1 MPYQKTQGVIM
12 KYKILQSLIFIYLSV
27 MVLPLRLL
35 SRIFRKYFLD
45 IESIHAFKKIFSEK
59 ELVNDLYF
67 DTFELNVFS
76 RGRHFKNLEPDTI
89 QWINNYIKKDE
100 VFYDIGANIGV
111 FSLYVAKN
119 RGAKVYSFEPESS
132 NYYYLNKN
140 IFHNNLSEKIKA
152 YSIALND
159 VDLLSVLNLS
169 SFAPAKS
176 AHNFNEELNPHHK
189 KFDSPYKQGMLGM
202 SLDDF
207 IYKWGGKIPDHIKI
221 DVDGNEYRI
230 IDGMEKVF
238 NEPKLK
244 SIMVEISLQVE
255 KDGAL
260 KEKILS
266 KGFTLLKDE
275 IYTNKSHMSIG
286 YQNLFFVRNI

>member
-1 MPYQKTQGVIM
+1 M
-12 KYKILQSLIFIYLSV
+12 KYKILQKLIFVYLSV
-27 MVLPLRLL
+27 AVLPLRLL
-35 SRIFRKYFLD
+35 SSISKKYFLD
-45 IESIHAFKKIFSEK
+45 IEYINSFKKIFPEK

-76 RGRHFKNLEPDTI
+76 RGRHFKALEPDTI
-89 QWINNYIKKDE
+89 HWINNYVKKDDI
-100 VFYDIGANIGV
+100 FFDIGGNVGV
-111 FSLYVAKN
+111 FSLYAAKKKD
-119 RGAKVYSFEPESS
+119 AKVYAFEPESS

-140 IFHNNLSEKIKA
+140 IFHNNLGEKIKA
-152 YSIALND
+152 YNIALND
-159 VDLLSVLNLS
+159 SDLLSVLNLS

-189 KFDSPYKQGMLGM
+189 KFNSPYKQGMLGM

-207 IYKWGGKIPDHIKI
+207 IYKWGGEIPNHIKI
-221 DVDGNEYRI
+221 DVDGNEYKI

-238 NEPKLK
+238 NEAKLK

-266 KGFTLLKDE
+266 KGFTLLNDE
-275 IYTNKSHMSIG
+275 KYINKSHISIG
-286 YQNLFFVRNI
+286 YQNLFFIRNTEEEL